1 MLDTNTSLTSSD
13 MPLRSRILLM
23 LALAVF
29 GIGLYE
35 LWAADWL
42 SFAQLKAHHG
52 ALAAW
57 VGERPLTAYAGF
69 FFAFVLGTAFS
80 VPVATL
86 LTLIVGSVFGF
97 AEALLL
103 VSLASS
109 GGATLAMLLSRHV
122 FRSLVER
129 RWPDLVAR
137 INSGLAKDGDF
148 YLLALRLAPAPPYF
162 LVNLLM
168 GLTRLPAYRFFV
180 VSLLGM
186 LPLDILF
193 VQAGSTLATLQSP
206 ADILDVRTL
215 AVLALAGMLPLLLR
229 WMLRTRITVDAR

>member
-1 MLDTNTSLTSSD
+1 
-13 MPLRSRILLM
+13 MPLRSRLL
-23 LALAVF
+23 LLLVLTVLGAALITLSAT
-29 GIGLYE
+29 
-35 LWAADWL
+35 DWL
-42 SFAQLKAHHG
+42 SFAQLKAHHA

-57 VGERPLTAYAGF
+57 VGQRALTAYAGF
-69 FFAFVLGTAFS
+69 FFAFVLATAFS
-80 VPVATL
+80 IPVATL
-86 LTLIVGSVFGF
+86 LTLVVGSVFGF

-109 GGATLAMLLSRHV
+109 TGATLAMLLSRHV
-122 FRSLVER
+122 FRLLVER
-129 RWPDLVAR
+129 RWPDLAAR
-137 INSGLAKDGDF
+137 INRGLAKDGDF

-193 VQAGSTLATLQSP
+193 VQAGSTLATLKSP
-206 ADILDVRTL
+206 GDILDVRTL
-215 AVLALAGMLPLLLR
+215 AVLGLAGMLPLLFR
-229 WMLRTRITVDAR
+229 WLMRTRIVVDAV